1 MKYPYTDLE
10 STIQQYVLGRMSE
23 AEVEDFEDYY
33 FDKPEIIEMIETMQN
48 IHAGLQ
54 SSVLANDEDSYL
66 NESSIFD
73 KFVNLVSTPV
83 PAYAFMAVLAGVLL
97 LPNLLGDGNVT
108 EPTLVHFSTTAMRS
122 STSAA
127 YVDLSQVSGP
137 TVIIIKLPSIAHEYH
152 ALQLIDGDTGKLA
165 WTSDRFQV
173 GSLNESLVFLPES
186 LQRQRFELRVIGI
199 RQDDTTKQVSFCH
212 YSEACRFE

>member
-48 IHAGLQ
+48 IHAGFQ
-54 SSVLANDEDSYL
+54 SAVLANDEERYS
-66 NESSIFD
+66 NENSIFD
-73 KFVNLVSTPV
+73 KFVNLVNTPV
-83 PAYAFMAVLAGVLL
+83 PAYAFMAVLASMLL
-97 LPNLLGDGNVT
+97 IPNLLGERNVT
-108 EPTLVHFSTTAMRS
+108 EPTLVHFGTTAMRS
-122 STSAA
+122 STSTAH
-127 YVDLSQVSGP
+127 VDLSQVSGP
-137 TVIIIKLPSIAHEYH
+137 AVVIIKLPSVAHEYH
-152 ALQLIDGDTGKLA
+152 ALKLIDGDTGKLA

-186 LQRQRFELRVIGI
+186 LQRKRFELRIIGI
-199 RQDDTTKQVSFCH
+199 RKGDTDQEVSFCH
-212 YSEACRFE
+212 YSETCNH